1 VTMNL
6 IVGQDGILQLVG
18 NENGSPQVPR
28 RDDESEHQEGRK
40 ELQGRFSRNR
50 FEVCEEKI
58 VARCDIDQ
66 SRILSIREAVSL
78 GGGRRF
84 IKCNCSGNRRK
95 CGTKTTSNAT
105 VGATT
110 ACLVQINEAKEQ
122 IILCQ
127 FGFGFLHS
135 RCWGVLTLLVRT
147 FFCFLFFI
155 IFISACC
162 PK

>member
-1 VTMNL
+1 MDVAHGSLEWALGHSAANTELNYSEELSLVCQSVTMNL

-66 SRILSIREAVSL
+66 SRILSLREAVSL
-78 GGGRRF
+78 GGGWGF
-84 IKCNCSGNRRK
+84 IKCNCSGNKKKGGANRCK
-95 CGTKTTSNAT
+95 CFKNHLK
-105 VGATT
+105 
-110 ACLVQINEAKEQ
+110 CN
-122 IILCQ
+122 
-127 FGFGFLHS
+127 S
-135 RCWGVLTLLVRT
+135 RCHNSLSCTN
-147 FFCFLFFI
+147 
-155 IFISACC
+155 
-162 PK
+162 K